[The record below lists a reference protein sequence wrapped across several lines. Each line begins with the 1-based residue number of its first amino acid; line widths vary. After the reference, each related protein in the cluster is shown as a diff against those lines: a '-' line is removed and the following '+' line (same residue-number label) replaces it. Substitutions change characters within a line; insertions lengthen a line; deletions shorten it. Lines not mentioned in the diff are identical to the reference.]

1 MKPPATARKSHSPLR
16 STRNSPGLSVV
27 SNGSWRGKIPSS
39 PAAPGAMTMSTS
51 SVSTGRSA
59 VTIVNCSGMSISAH
73 LVDGAFHVEVLL
85 GHVVKLT
92 IQDAAEALH
101 GVGDR
106 DVHSG
111 KAGKHLGHDHG
122 LRQEALD
129 LARARHSELILVA
142 QLVDAEDGNDVL
154 QVLVALQHALD
165 ALCDVVVLLAHHARV
180 EDRRRRG
187 QRIHSREKGLLEE
200 GAFQVDGGV
209 EMREYRSWSRVGDV
223 VGGHVDG

>member
-1 MKPPATARKSHSPLR
+1 MKPPATARTCHSPFC
-16 STRNSPGLSVV
+16 STRNTPGLSVV

-51 SVSTGRSA
+51 SVSTGRLA
-59 VTIVNCSGMSISAH
+59 VTTVNCSGMSLSAH

-92 IQDAAEALH
+92 VQDAAEALH
-101 GVGDR
+101 RLRDR
-106 DVHSG
+106 DVHPG
-111 KAGKHLGHDHG
+111 QARKDLGHDHG

-129 LARARHSELILVA
+129 LPGARHGELIFIA
-142 QLVDAEDGNDVL
+142 QLVDAEDGDDVL

-165 ALCDVVVLLAHHARV
+165 ALRDVVVLLAHHTRV

-187 QRIHSREKGLLEE
+187 QRIHGREQGLLEE